1 LAKIDHIMSIS
12 PIPLAG
18 STPHLPTMTRSH
30 FVREIDMG
38 HISLAAGLAALVVF
52 TVSAVNEE
60 ATEAR
65 PESQID
71 RVQDQMALAL
81 AHHERGN
88 PNEARDAL
96 EAALLMDPDYAP
108 ALTLMD
114 EYRYR
119 GPQAK

>member
-1 LAKIDHIMSIS
+1 
-12 PIPLAG
+12 
-18 STPHLPTMTRSH
+18 
-30 FVREIDMG
+30 MG

-52 TVSAVNEE
+52 TVSAVNED

-96 EAALLMDPDYAP
+96 ESALLMDPDYAP
-108 ALTLMD
+108 ALTLME

>member
-1 LAKIDHIMSIS
+1 
-12 PIPLAG
+12 
-18 STPHLPTMTRSH
+18 
-30 FVREIDMG
+30 MG
-38 HISLAAGLAALVVF
+38 HISFAAGLAALVVF

-65 PESQID
+65 PENQID